1 MRIVLLYAPPWKIA
15 RNGDPIYPPEEGPPD
30 NVDPAAAAEGDF
42 IQAPYGLLSLAA
54 QALRSGLSVQT
65 VNASNFTWPDIEI
78 LIRRLNADL
87 FGLSCMTENR
97 RGVAMVARLIRN
109 IHPGSHIVVGGPHVT
124 ALPIETLRH
133 VRAIDTVVVGEGED
147 TFLDIIRC
155 LRENRPVQD
164 IPGTAWRTS
173 NGFRIGPPRA
183 RIADLDTLAPP
194 SDYFDLH
201 TLLTSRGCPMQCT
214 FCSSKMMWGKKV
226 RFHSAAYVLN
236 MLETAVNRRGQ
247 RILSIK
253 DDTFTADRPRAL
265 AICKGI
271 RKRRLEFIWS
281 CDTRADY
288 LDEAL
293 LSEMRQSGC
302 ARISMGV
309 ESASTAILR
318 NINKRLSLER
328 LFNVTRAAK
337 KYGIQTRYY
346 MMAGNRG
353 ETLETFHQSLDFIT
367 RAKPNQFVFSQ
378 LHLYP
383 GTEEFDIFMRHG
395 LVSPEMFFTR
405 NFFCLT
411 CFAGNKENEIRIRKS
426 LSTISGVQNCWRY
439 SVADYRA
446 ALTRMPELHLLH
458 VDLCRAYLQ
467 EGNSEAA
474 EQHLRRAIELGF
486 FLPGIIHN
494 LYACIAAAR
503 MDIERTRFHLY
514 EALAVHPHQVVI
526 ENIERFEFWLNSSDT
541 QNNTPLNLTPGD
553 GFESTIICRQPECPD
568 SFFADD
574 NLARSP

>member
-15 RNGDPIYPPEEGPPD
+15 RDGDPIHPPEEGPPD
-30 NVDPAAAAEGDF
+30 HVDPAAATEGDF

-65 VNASNFTWPDIEI
+65 VNASNFTWPAIEI
-78 LIRRLNADL
+78 LIRRLHADL

-97 RGVAMVARLIRN
+97 RGVAMVAQLIRN

-155 LRENRPVQD
+155 LQKNRPVQN
-164 IPGTAWRTS
+164 IPGTAWRAS
-173 NGFRIGPPRA
+173 NDFRIGPPRA

-194 SDYFDLH
+194 SDHFDLH

-236 MLETAVNRRGQ
+236 LLETAVNRWGR

-253 DDTFTADRPRAL
+253 DDTFTADRSRTL

-302 ARISMGV
+302 TRISMGV

-318 NINKRLSLER
+318 NINKQLSLER
-328 LFNVTRAAK
+328 LFDVTQAAK

-353 ETLETFHQSLDFIT
+353 ETPETFHQSLDFIR

-395 LVSPEMFFTR
+395 LVSPDIFFTR

-411 CFAGNKENEIRIRKS
+411 CFAGNKEDEIHIRKS
-426 LSTISGVQNCWRY
+426 LSTISGVQNCRQY
-439 SVADYRA
+439 GAADYRA
-446 ALTRMPELHLLH
+446 ALTRMPETHLLH
-458 VDLCRAYLQ
+458 ADLCRAYLQ
-467 EGNSEAA
+467 EGNPDAA
-474 EQHLRRAIELGF
+474 EKHLRCAIALGF
-486 FLPGIIHN
+486 FLQGLVHN

-503 MDIERTRFHLY
+503 MDIDRTRFHLH
-514 EALAVHPHQVVI
+514 EALAIHPHQVVI
-526 ENIERFEFWLNSSDT
+526 ENIERLELWLNSCDT
-541 QNNTPLNLTPGD
+541 QNNTPLKLAPGD
-553 GFESTIICRQPECPD
+553 GFESTVICRQPEFPD
-568 SFFADD
+568 SANID
-574 NLARSP
+574 

>member
-15 RNGDPIYPPEEGPPD
+15 RNGDPIYPPEEGHPD

-42 IQAPYGLLSLAA
+42 IQAPYGLLSLAS
-54 QALRSGLSVQT
+54 QALKSGLSVQT

-133 VRAIDTVVVGEGED
+133 VRAIDTVVIGEGED

-155 LRENRPVQD
+155 LRENRTVQD

-173 NGFRIGPPRA
+173 NGLRIGPPRA
-183 RIADLDTLAPP
+183 QIADLDTLAPP
-194 SDYFDLH
+194 TDYFDLH
-201 TLLTSRGCPMQCT
+201 TLLTSRGCPKQCT
-214 FCSSKMMWGKKV
+214 FCCSKMMWGKRV

-253 DDTFTADRPRAL
+253 DDTFTADRPRTL

-288 LDEAL
+288 LDDAL

-302 ARISMGV
+302 TRISMGV

-353 ETLETFHQSLDFIT
+353 ETLETFHQSLDFIR

-395 LVSPEMFFTR
+395 LVSPDIFFTR

-411 CFAGNKENEIRIRKS
+411 CFAGSKEDEIHIRKS
-426 LSTISGVQNCWRY
+426 LTGISGVQNFWQY
-439 SVADYRA
+439 SAADYRA
-446 ALTRMPELHLLH
+446 ALARMPETHLLH
-458 VDLCRAYLQ
+458 VDLCRAYLR
-467 EGNSEAA
+467 EGNPDAA
-474 EQHLRRAIELGF
+474 ERHLRRAIMLGF
-486 FLPGIIHN
+486 FLPGIVHN
-494 LYACIAAAR
+494 LYACIAAGR

-514 EALAVHPHQVVI
+514 EALAIHPHQVVI
-526 ENIERFEFWLNSSDT
+526 ENIERLEFWLNSCDT
-541 QNNTPLNLTPGD
+541 QNNTPLNLAPGD
-553 GFESTIICRQPECPD
+553 GFESTFVCSQPECPD
-568 SFFADD
+568 ASFTDY

>member
-15 RNGDPIYPPEEGPPD
+15 RNGDPLYPPEEGPPD
-30 NVDPAAAAEGDF
+30 NADPAAVTEGDF

-155 LRENRPVQD
+155 LRENHPVQD

-288 LDEAL
+288 LDEVL

-302 ARISMGV
+302 TRISMGV

-318 NINKRLSLER
+318 NINKRLSLDR
-328 LFNVTRAAK
+328 LFDVTRAAK

-353 ETLETFHQSLDFIT
+353 ETLETFQQSLDFLT
-367 RAKPNQFVFSQ
+367 SAKPNQFVFSQ

-383 GTEEFDIFMRHG
+383 GTEVFDIYMRHG
-395 LVSPEMFFTR
+395 LVSPEIFFTS

-411 CFAGNKENEIRIRKS
+411 CFAGNKEDEIRIRKS
-426 LSTISGVQNCWRY
+426 LSTISGVQNCWQY
-439 SVADYRA
+439 GVADYLA
-446 ALTRMPELHLLH
+446 ALTRMPEMHLLH

-467 EGNSEAA
+467 EGNSDAA
-474 EQHLRRAIELGF
+474 ERHLRRAIELGF
-486 FLPGIIHN
+486 FLPGIVHN

-514 EALAVHPHQVVI
+514 EALAIHPHQVVI
-526 ENIERFEFWLNSSDT
+526 ENIERLEFWLNSCDT
-541 QNNTPLNLTPGD
+541 YNNTPLKLAPGD

-568 SFFADD
+568 SSFTDYKF
-574 NLARSP
+574 ARSP

>member
-1 MRIVLLYAPPWKIA
+1 MRIVLLYAPPWKFA
-15 RNGDPIYPPEEGPPD
+15 RDGDPIYPPEEGPPD
-30 NVDPAAAAEGDF
+30 HVDPAAVTEGDF

-54 QALRSGLSVQT
+54 QALRQGLCVQT
-65 VNASNFTWPDIEI
+65 VNMSNFTWQAIEI
-78 LIRRLNADL
+78 LIRRLHADL

-155 LRENRPVQD
+155 LQKNRPVQN

-173 NGFRIGPPRA
+173 NDFWIGPPRA

-253 DDTFTADRPRAL
+253 DDTFTADRFRTL

-271 RKRRLEFIWS
+271 RKRRLKFIWS

-288 LDEAL
+288 LDDAL

-302 ARISMGV
+302 TRISMGV

-328 LFNVTRAAK
+328 LFDVTQAAK

-353 ETLETFHQSLDFIT
+353 ETLETFHQSLDFIR

-395 LVSPEMFFTR
+395 LVSPDIFFTR

-411 CFAGNKENEIRIRKS
+411 CFAGNKEDEIHIRKS
-426 LSTISGVQNCWRY
+426 LSTISGVQNCWQY
-439 SVADYRA
+439 GAADYRA
-446 ALTRMPELHLLH
+446 ALTRMPETHLLH
-458 VDLCRAYLQ
+458 ADLCRAYLR
-467 EGNSEAA
+467 EGNSDAA
-474 EQHLRRAIELGF
+474 EKHLRRAIELGF
-486 FLPGIIHN
+486 FLPGLVHN

-503 MDIERTRFHLY
+503 MDIDRTRFHLH
-514 EALAVHPHQVVI
+514 EALAIHPHQVVI
-526 ENIERFEFWLNSSDT
+526 ENIERLELWLNSCDT
-541 QNNTPLNLTPGD
+541 QNNMPLKLAPGD
-553 GFESTIICRQPECPD
+553 GFESTIICRQPEFPD
-568 SFFADD
+568 SVNID
-574 NLARSP
+574 